1 MTQQSLNNTQL
12 VVEKQKESIKKLD
25 TENTRLMNFK
35 HSKGKRLDELEK
47 KVTQYE
53 LFQKIDVDRLIQVL
67 HKQQAELTTLRRQDV
82 IQSQQLQ
89 NMYKGN
95 KEDLR
100 ELRRKYM
107 NENKVKN
114 SVLERL
120 ESTRQQM
127 KALELNNGSVATIWK
142 EKCKELAEI
151 CNELQH
157 ENDHLSHKTQQLA
170 SVSVSLLGTL
180 NEYHQVQ
187 AELVRMSE

>member
-1 MTQQSLNNTQL
+1 
-12 VVEKQKESIKKLD
+12 
-25 TENTRLMNFK
+25 MNFK

-89 NMYKGN
+89 NMYKTN

-100 ELRRKYM
+100 ELHRKYV

-114 SVLERL
+114 SVMERL

-127 KALELNNGSVATIWK
+127 KALELNNGSVAAIWK

-151 CNELQH
+151 CNEL
-157 ENDHLSHKTQQLA
+157 K
-170 SVSVSLLGTL
+170 
-180 NEYHQVQ
+180 
-187 AELVRMSE
+187 